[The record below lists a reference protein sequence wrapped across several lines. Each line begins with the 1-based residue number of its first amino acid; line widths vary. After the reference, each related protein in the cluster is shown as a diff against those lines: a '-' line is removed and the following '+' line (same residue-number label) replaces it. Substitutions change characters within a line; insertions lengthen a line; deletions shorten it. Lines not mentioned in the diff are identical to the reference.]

1 MTDQTQAPQSEIV
14 EETQV
19 EETQVE
25 ETLKLE
31 LLPAVS
37 EAADLQARHQD
48 IARDLSKLRAEQ
60 LEAIRTNP
68 ELVARQNHIETL
80 ENLESQAKNDYDQA
94 IVRLK
99 QAGLD
104 NWVPGQSKTFLEGLL
119 TVKELKERVI
129 EFNKDKALSYLQT
142 AKPEHLLVLAQPK
155 KAGFQSLAK
164 MLDIPSDV
172 IEIGTTYSVAIKEG
186 ELMNYIT
193 LDVNEPS
200 EATD

>member
-1 MTDQTQAPQSEIV
+1 MTDQTQVPQPEIV
-14 EETQV
+14 KEPQV
-19 EETQVE
+19 EETPK
-25 ETLKLE
+25 LKLM
-31 LLPAVS
+31 PAAK

-60 LEAIRTNP
+60 LKAIQTNS
-68 ELVARQNHIETL
+68 ELVARQNRIEEL
-80 ENLESQAKNDYDQA
+80 ENLESEAKNDYDQA

-104 NWVPGQSKTFLEGLL
+104 NWIPGQSKTFLEGLL

-129 EFNKDKALSYLQT
+129 EFDKDKALSYLQT